1 MSTPSARKHVI
12 MGIGLPPTHP
22 TVAAHLDPVLVR
34 DALARIEAV
43 MKDAGYDYIQLLP
56 TPEDDMFILIAEL
69 GQKKYEGV
77 VIGFGIRGS
86 PELTPWFEQ
95 LLNTIAEHSPGT
107 KFMFNT
113 PESPL
118 TAVEAV
124 QRWFPVVPAQ

>member
-1 MSTPSARKHVI
+1 

-22 TVAAHLDPVLVR
+22 SVAAHANLVLVR
-34 DALARIEAV
+34 DALARVEAA
-43 MKDAGYDYIQLLP
+43 MEGAGYDYTQYLP
-56 TPEDDMFILIAEL
+56 MPEDDMAILIAAL
-69 GQKKYEGV
+69 GQKKYDGV
-77 VIGFGIRGS
+77 VIGFGVRGS
-86 PELTPWFEQ
+86 SELTPWFEQ

-124 QRWFPVVPAQ
+124 QRWFPAAPAQ